1 MNGMF
6 CSNFTS
12 NMFERSA
19 FQEILLERIYIGWW
33 MLKMTVWHLNGSW
46 CILDHECQLSV
57 IETDPFFLNAG
68 SQPLISF
75 YWKDVWYHMVSVWSL
90 LFIEKCH
97 RSHHRFR
104 YNDAPLQMGPMDLDS
119 SAVVIFAALQPCMDL
134 EAIKSDKMRKIDV
147 DMWFWCTKIL
157 LCWG

>member
-1 MNGMF
+1 MGCF

-12 NMFERSA
+12 NMFARSA
-19 FQEILLERIYIGWW
+19 FQEILLERIYIGLW

-57 IETDPFFLNAG
+57 IERRILFLNTG

-90 LFIEKCH
+90 LFLEKCH

-104 YNDAPLQMGPMDLDS
+104 YNDAPLQMGPMDFDS

-134 EAIKSDKMRKIDV
+134 EAIKWGKST
-147 DMWFWCTKIL
+147 WCTVRSWQWCFEVVSTRK
-157 LCWG
+157 